1 MRKILFTTAVLLAGS
16 AAAAQVPALA
26 PLDAVLQYES
36 AVGLGKMG
44 AKDAAAALQA
54 RKCALKTD
62 TVYESEV
69 TGADGKPCFGADKV
83 TVSFLGNGGVSDS
96 LTVQWNFKS
105 RDDMTAFRD
114 KLKQE
119 LAKRYG
125 QSTPLDPGHFFIK
138 GDVFRT
144 AGQTV
149 FFSWDTY
156 GEWSRVEV
164 VDNKSEQ
171 QSFNLAKDIRTL
183 VQTFPQGKGKAASLD
198 GFAASL
204 GCRVSPMGHPRWLT
218 LRNKFGRE
226 CRGLNVY
233 FKLDADKSEVT
244 EVKLAPAKAD
254 DENFER
260 VQKAM
265 AENFGAAGTVRLA
278 PFGNEGWV
286 YRDGDTALLVSKVKN
301 KDRLNADIYL
311 LDPSSA
317 ASRVMQPKDK
327 VK

>member
-1 MRKILFTTAVLLAGS
+1 MRKILFTTSLLLAGS
-16 AAAAQVPALA
+16 AAFAQTPALA

-54 RKCALKTD
+54 RKCTLKTD
-62 TVYESEV
+62 TVYQSSV
-69 TGADGKPCFGADKV
+69 TGADGRPCFGADKV

-96 LTVQWNFKS
+96 LTVQWNFEN
-105 RDDMTAFRD
+105 RDAMTAFRD
-114 KLKQE
+114 KLKKDLTQ
-119 LAKRYG
+119 RYG
-125 QSTPLDPGHFFIK
+125 LSTPLDPGHFFIK
-138 GDVFRT
+138 GDVYRT
-144 AGQTV
+144 AAQTIY
-149 FFSWDTY
+149 FSWDTY
-156 GEWSRVEV
+156 GGWSRIEV
-164 VDNKSEQ
+164 VDNKSEE

-183 VQTFPQGKGKAASLD
+183 VQTFPQGKGKVAALD

-204 GCRVSPMGHPRWLT
+204 GCRVSPMGHPSWLT

-233 FKLDADKSEVT
+233 FKQDADKRDIT
-244 EVKLAPAKAD
+244 EVKLSPAKAD

-265 AENFGAAGTVRLA
+265 AENYGSAGTVRLA
-278 PFGNEGWV
+278 PFGTEGWV
-286 YRDGDTALLVSKVKN
+286 YREGDTALLVSKVKN

-311 LDPSSA
+311 LDPSSI